1 MPKVTTTIPL
11 IVPSNIKI
19 ENVFLDISVILAF
32 DTELTNKSI
41 CATNKNVDIL
51 ENE

>member
-11 IVPSNIKI
+11 IVPRNINI
-19 ENVFLDISVILAF
+19 ENVFLDNSVILAF
-32 DTELTNKSI
+32 ATELTNKNI
-41 CATNKNVDIL
+41 CATNNNVDIF